1 MKQREPAGE
10 RMAITQLRPL
20 TSRLYTSTAFPV
32 LSGRVPAMF
41 NTDLNSAAK
50 PSIRSARSCFVVMA
64 LVVACWLS
72 TSVVV
77 GQAQT
82 AGESS
87 ATTRDRLSEPHWWP
101 TKSTPD
107 LEAYASD
114 NACNVC
120 HSTKAS
126 SQLNT
131 PMAKAAL
138 RLKGPIQSPNLAP
151 ESTQLGTYLYRISSD
166 RGSSALTVGTGTRS
180 ISASIRWIFGVGVHG
195 QTYILEKNDALY
207 ESQVSSFVGLQKMDL
222 TPGHTQVEAD
232 NIVNA
237 LGERLTTSL
246 AARCFACHTTHSST
260 SAKFDASH
268 AAPGVH
274 CEACHGPG
282 RHHIDAMQ
290 GDKTDEALQAIF
302 NPASLSP
309 LESVDFCGACHRTS
323 VDVVVSEEAYGP
335 INVRFQ
341 PYRLEKSRCWG
352 TQGDARL
359 TCVAC
364 HDPHEPVVRTASFY
378 DERCLNCHAAREN
391 KPSGHDSA
399 PAMCPVATAN
409 CTGCHMPKSEVPEMH
424 AKFTD
429 HFIRVVRTGE
439 SYPN

>member
-1 MKQREPAGE
+1 
-10 RMAITQLRPL
+10 LLPL
-20 TSRLYTSTAFPV
+20 LAWRLYTPTAFPV
-32 LSGRVPAMF
+32 LSGRLPAMF

-50 PSIRSARSCFVVMA
+50 LSTRWAHTCFVVMA
-64 LVVACWLS
+64 LAVACWLS
-72 TSVVV
+72 TLVVL
-77 GQAQT
+77 GKAQT
-82 AGESS
+82 AGQSS
-87 ATTRDRLSEPHWWP
+87 ATTKDRLSEPHWWP
-101 TKSTPD
+101 TKSTPA

-131 PMAKAAL
+131 SMAKAAL
-138 RLKGPIQSPNLAP
+138 RLKGPIRSPDLA
-151 ESTQLGTYLYRISSD
+151 SGTAQLGTYLYRISSD
-166 RGSSALTVGTGTRS
+166 HLGSALTVSSGKQS
-180 ISASIRWIFGVGVHG
+180 ISANIGWIFGVGVHG
-195 QTYILEKNDALY
+195 QTYILEKKGDLY
-207 ESQVSSFVGLQKMDL
+207 ESQVSSFAGLQSMEL
-222 TPGHTQVEAD
+222 TPGHTPVEPD
-232 NIVNA
+232 NLENA

-260 SAKFDASH
+260 SARFDASH
-268 AAPGVH
+268 AVPGVH

-282 RHHIDAMQ
+282 RHHIEAMQ
-290 GDKTDEALQAIF
+290 AGNADEALQAIS
-302 NPASLSP
+302 NPARLSP
-309 LESVDFCGACHRTS
+309 AESVDFCGSCHRTS
-323 VDVVVSEEAYGP
+323 MDVVISEEAYGP

-364 HDPHEPVVRTASFY
+364 HDPHEPVVRSASFY
-378 DERCLNCHAAREN
+378 DQRCLNCHAAQEA
-391 KPSGHDSA
+391 KSPGHDSPSA
-399 PAMCPVATAN
+399 VCPVARAN
-409 CTGCHMPKSEVPEMH
+409 CTSCHMPKSEVPEMH